1 MSNSK
6 TLQQEMQAL
15 RSKNEYFF
23 SKKEPTIYN
32 LIKDKKFTSSD
43 LSIIK
48 TDTLELELDVIE
60 KGESRYFGAGMS
72 YSQQEADKFLTQ
84 MHPGITLPK
93 FLTTDSEIFSF
104 DRVGSAHFRQLAET
118 IGEKVDA
125 SGDIHLPEFYPMLVI
140 MGVGLG
146 IHLEKLVREKEI
158 SSLIIYEHKLDRFLT
173 SLYTVDWENIYSY
186 FNIDK
191 GHSLQIIISST
202 DDMRI
207 NKGIL
212 WNEITCYCPHFPFTT
227 LFYNHLNDKT
237 NGKIIIEIKSDI
249 ITYLQQWG
257 HYDDEINQYNNARQ
271 NLLQGAK
278 TFNPSTFKV
287 NPHIHVAVV
296 GAGPSLDERIEI
308 LQKYRDKLLIISCGT
323 TLGTLCKYNIK
334 PDFHVE
340 LESDYVVYEA
350 LSKATTAEFRKGI
363 KLLASA
369 QVNPR
374 CMELFEESCLYFKDS
389 TALSELYIHNE
400 NDVIRHTTPT
410 CTNAGI
416 AIATKL
422 GFRNIFLFGTDFGF
436 VEKNKHHASGSIYYK
451 DESDISF
458 VLSGAN
464 DFKKEATIKTMG
476 VHGQLIETKPMYYTA
491 QRRVEECIKYCH
503 RQNIT
508 IYNCSDGAS
517 IKNTQWI
524 SNKKLTSILEASK
537 VAASPKELTEAI
549 YNSCSAVPNEI
560 IDEKSKILLALIDN
574 VLTTLNKRKIN
585 NKKPISLFDI
595 SKNIFIQSNIIS
607 RHGTDRLGYIQYF
620 IRGQIWI
627 YLSIYYT
634 YALSAKNQDELDFVV
649 STTESWLEEH
659 QKILITEM
667 KDILF
672 HKRSLDNDRWINET
686 VESEEFKKTS

>member
-1 MSNSK
+1 
-6 TLQQEMQAL
+6 
-15 RSKNEYFF
+15 
-23 SKKEPTIYN
+23 
-32 LIKDKKFTSSD
+32 
-43 LSIIK
+43 
-48 TDTLELELDVIE
+48 
-60 KGESRYFGAGMS
+60 
-72 YSQQEADKFLTQ
+72 
-84 MHPGITLPK
+84 
-93 FLTTDSEIFSF
+93 
-104 DRVGSAHFRQLAET
+104 
-118 IGEKVDA
+118 
-125 SGDIHLPEFYPMLVI
+125 
-140 MGVGLG
+140 
-146 IHLEKLVREKEI
+146 
-158 SSLIIYEHKLDRFLT
+158 
-173 SLYTVDWENIYSY
+173 
-186 FNIDK
+186 
-191 GHSLQIIISST
+191 
-202 DDMRI
+202 
-207 NKGIL
+207 
-212 WNEITCYCPHFPFTT
+212 
-227 LFYNHLNDKT
+227 
-237 NGKIIIEIKSDI
+237 
-249 ITYLQQWG
+249 
-257 HYDDEINQYNNARQ
+257 
-271 NLLQGAK
+271 
-278 TFNPSTFKV
+278 
-287 NPHIHVAVV
+287 
-296 GAGPSLDERIEI
+296 
-308 LQKYRDKLLIISCGT
+308 
-323 TLGTLCKYNIK
+323 
-334 PDFHVE
+334 
-340 LESDYVVYEA
+340 
-350 LSKATTAEFRKGI
+350 
-363 KLLASA
+363 
-369 QVNPR
+369 
-374 CMELFEESCLYFKDS
+374 
-389 TALSELYIHNE
+389 
-400 NDVIRHTTPT
+400 
-410 CTNAGI
+410 
-416 AIATKL
+416 
-422 GFRNIFLFGTDFGF
+422 
-436 VEKNKHHASGSIYYK
+436 
-451 DESDISF
+451 
-458 VLSGAN
+458 
-464 DFKKEATIKTMG
+464 MG

>member
-1 MSNSK
+1 MSNAEM
-6 TLQQEMQAL
+6 LQYSMQEL
-15 RSKNEYFF
+15 RNKNEHFF
-23 SKKEPTIYN
+23 SKKEPAIYS
-32 LIKDKKFTSSD
+32 LIKDQKFNSSD
-43 LSIIK
+43 LSIVN
-48 TDTLELELDVIE
+48 TDGLELELDVIE
-60 KGESRYFGAGMS
+60 KGESRYFGAGKS

-84 MHPGITLPK
+84 MHPGLALPK
-93 FLTTDSEIFSF
+93 FLTTESEIFSF
-104 DRVGSAHFRQLAET
+104 DRVGSIHFRQLAET
-118 IGEKVDA
+118 IGEKIDA
-125 SGDIHLPEFYPMLVI
+125 TGDIPLPEFYPMLVI

-146 IHLEKLVREKEI
+146 IHLEKLIREKKI

-186 FNIDK
+186 FDIDK
-191 GHSLQIIISST
+191 GHSLQIIIST
-202 DDMRI
+202 QEDMRI
-207 NKGIL
+207 QKGVL
-212 WNEITCYCPHFPFTT
+212 WNELTCYCPHFPFTT

-237 NGKIIIEIKSDI
+237 NDKIISEIKSDI

-287 NPHIHVAVV
+287 NPHIHVAVI
-296 GAGPSLDERIEI
+296 GAGPSLDDRIEI
-308 LQKYRDKLLIISCGT
+308 LKKYRDKLLIISCGT
-323 TLGTLCKYNIK
+323 TIGTLCKYNLK

-350 LSKATTAEFRKGI
+350 ISKATTPEFRKGI

-374 CMELFEESCLYFKDS
+374 CLELFEESSLYFKDS
-389 TALSELYIHNE
+389 TALSELFIDNE
-400 NDVIRHTTPT
+400 NDIVRNTTPT
-410 CTNAGI
+410 CTNAGV

-436 VEKNKHHASGSIYYK
+436 AEKNKHHASGSIYYK
-451 DESDISF
+451 DDDEISF

-464 DFKKEATIKTMG
+464 DFETETTIKTMG

-503 RQNIT
+503 KQNIT
-508 IYNCSDGAS
+508 VYNCSDGAS

-524 SNKKLTSILEASK
+524 SNNKLNSILEESK
-537 VAASPKELTEAI
+537 VAASPKELAEAI
-549 YNSCSAVPNEI
+549 YNSCSAVSSEI
-560 IDEKSKILLALIDN
+560 IDEKSKLLLALIDN

-585 NKKPISLFDI
+585 NKESISLFDI

-607 RHGTDRLGYIQYF
+607 RHGTEKLGYIQYF

-634 YALSAKNQDELDFVV
+634 YALSSKNQDELNFVA
-649 STTESWLEEH
+649 TTAENWFEEH
-659 QKILITEM
+659 QKILISEM

-672 HKRSLDNDRWINET
+672 HKRSLDDDAWINET
-686 VESEEFKKTS
+686 VENEELKMKN